1 MKQMEERVLM
11 KGCEAIAEAAVRAGC
26 RFFSGYPI
34 TPQNEVPEYLS
45 WRLPEV
51 GGVYVQG
58 ESEVAAINM
67 IYGAASTGTRA
78 MTSSSSPG
86 ISLKTEGISYIAST
100 NLPAVILNFQR
111 GGPGIGTI
119 QASQSD
125 YFQAVKAPG
134 HGGHRCL
141 VYTPYTVQETVEIIK
156 TAFDKSQEYRTPVIV
171 LIDGVIGSVIE
182 PVTLPEMVEP
192 DPDEG
197 KSWRLDGNEGREG
210 RDIRPFAHSIP
221 GVVTDRLDAAKM
233 YKLWEEKEARYE
245 EMYVEDAEYV
255 LVAYGSAAR
264 LALSTI
270 YDLRAEG
277 CKIGMIRPITA
288 YPFPKAPFDALDAS
302 KVKKVISVE
311 MTLPAQL
318 GEDVALVLNGRIPVE
333 QVCFTGGVVPAYE
346 DITMRVKSVIGG
358 EL

>member
-1 MKQMEERVLM
+1 MAERVLM

-45 WRLPEV
+45 WRLPQV

-67 IYGAASTGTRA
+67 VYGAAATGTRA

-86 ISLKTEGISYIAST
+86 ISLKTEGISYLAST

-125 YFQAVKAPG
+125 YFQAVKAAG

-141 VYTPYTVQETVEIIK
+141 VYTPYTVQETVDVIQK
-156 TAFDKSQEYRTPVIV
+156 AFDKAQEYRTPVIV
-171 LIDGVIGSVIE
+171 LIDGVIGAVME
-182 PVTLPEMVEP
+182 PVVLPDVVDP
-192 DPDEG
+192 DPNEG
-197 KSWRLDGNEGREG
+197 ADWALTGNEGREG
-210 RDIRPFAHSIP
+210 RDIRPFAHTIP
-221 GVVTDRLDAAKM
+221 GVVLDRIDAAKM
-233 YKLWEEKEARYE
+233 YEKWAAEEAMYE
-245 EMYVEDAEYV
+245 EIETEDAEYV

-264 LALSTI
+264 LALSTVN
-270 YDLRAEG
+270 DLRAEG
-277 CKIGMIRPITA
+277 
-288 YPFPKAPFDALDAS
+288 F
-302 KVKKVISVE
+302 KVRAWTWWSGNLYHLT
-311 MTLPAQL
+311 MSCLP
-318 GEDVALVLNGRIPVE
+318 
-333 QVCFTGGVVPAYE
+333 T
-346 DITMRVKSVIGG
+346 TTSS
-358 EL
+358 

>member
-1 MKQMEERVLM
+1 MPERVLM

-45 WRLPEV
+45 WRLPGV
-51 GGVYVQG
+51 GGTYVQG
-58 ESEVAAINM
+58 ESEVAAISM
-67 IYGAASTGTRA
+67 IYGAASTGVRA

-86 ISLKTEGISYIAST
+86 ISLKTEGISYLAST

-125 YFQAVKAPG
+125 YFQATKAIG

-141 VYTPYTVQETVEIIK
+141 VYTPYTVQEAVDMIRL
-156 TAFDKSQEYRTPVIV
+156 AFDKSQEYRTQVIM
-171 LIDGVIGSVIE
+171 LLDGVIGSVME
-182 PVTLPEMVEP
+182 PVTLPEMAAP

-197 KSWRLDGNEGREG
+197 KGWRLDGNQGRQG

-221 GVVTDRLDAAKM
+221 GVVTDRLDAAAM
-233 YKLWEEKEARYE
+233 YEKWADKEVRYE
-245 EMYVEDAEYV
+245 EICMEDAEYV

-264 LALSTI
+264 LALSSV
-270 YDLRAEG
+270 YDLREMG

-288 YPFPKAPFDALDAS
+288 FPFPRVPFDNLEPGRI
-302 KVKKVISVE
+302 KKVISVE

-318 GEDVALVLNGRIPVE
+318 AEDVALSLRGRIE
-333 QVCFTGGVVPAYE
+333 LDRVCFTGGVVPPYE
-346 DITMRVKSVIGG
+346 DITDRVMKIIGG
-358 EL
+358 

>member
-1 MKQMEERVLM
+1 MAERVLM

-34 TPQNEVPEYLS
+34 TPQNEVPEYMS
-45 WRLPEV
+45 WRLPEL

-58 ESEVAAINM
+58 ESELAAINM
-67 IYGAASTGTRA
+67 VYGAASTGTRA
-78 MTSSSSPG
+78 MTSSSGPG
-86 ISLKTEGISYIAST
+86 ISLKTEGISYLAST

-125 YFQAVKAPG
+125 YFQAVKAAG

-141 VYTPYTVQETVEIIK
+141 VYTPYTVQEAVDLIRV
-156 TAFDKSQEYRTPVIV
+156 AFDKSQEYRTQVIM
-171 LIDGVIGSVIE
+171 LLDGIMGAVIE
-182 PVTLPEMVEP
+182 PINLPEMTEP
-192 DPDEG
+192 DPNEG
-197 KSWRLDGNEGREG
+197 KDWRLDGNEGREG
-210 RDIRPFAHSIP
+210 RDIRPFAHSVP

-233 YKLWEEKEARYE
+233 YRGWAEKEARHEDLY
-245 EMYVEDAEYV
+245 MEDAEYV

-264 LALSTI
+264 LALSAVH
-270 YDLRAEG
+270 DLREMG
-277 CKIGMIRPITA
+277 HKVGRIRPITA
-288 YPFPKAPFDALDAS
+288 FPFPQAPFDALDAG

-318 GEDVALVLNGRIPVE
+318 GEDVALALRGRIPLE
-333 QVCFTGGVVPAYE
+333 KVCFTGGVVPPYE
-346 DITMRVKSVIGG
+346 DITERVGRIIGG
-358 EL
+358 

>member
-1 MKQMEERVLM
+1 MAEKVLM

-45 WRLPEV
+45 WRLPQV

-58 ESEVAAINM
+58 ESEIAAINM
-67 IYGAASTGTRA
+67 VYGSACTGTRA

-86 ISLKTEGISYIAST
+86 ISLKTEGISYLAAT

-125 YFQAVKAPG
+125 YFQAVKAAG

-141 VYTPYTVQETVEIIK
+141 VYTPYSVQETVDIIQK
-156 TAFDKSQEYRTPVIV
+156 AFDKSQEYRTPVIV
-171 LIDGVIGSVIE
+171 LVDGVIGAVME
-182 PVTLPEMVEP
+182 AVTLPEMFEL
-192 DPDEG
+192 DPNEG
-197 KSWRLDGNEGREG
+197 AEWALTGNEGREG

-221 GVVTDRLDAAKM
+221 GVVLDRIAANEM
-233 YKLWEEKEARYE
+233 YEAWKRKEAMYE
-245 EMYVEDAEYV
+245 EVLTEDAEYI

-264 LALSTI
+264 LAMSTI
-270 YDLRAEG
+270 DDLRNEG
-277 CKIGMIRPITA
+277 YKVGMIRPITA
-288 YPFPKAPFDALDAS
+288 YPFPQEPFDRLDPE

-318 GEDVALVLNGRIPVE
+318 GEDVCLALNGRFSND
-333 QVCFTGGVVPAYE
+333 QVCITGGYVPAYE
-346 DITMRVKSVIGG
+346 DITEKVKNAIGR
-358 EL
+358 